1 MNERRQKF
9 PLSSLS
15 STPSGERNP
24 YKEAE
29 LGVLHLV
36 MAFQEHASFGRHLVL
51 PAGITLIA
59 AGLAITGGMLDWSAA
74 IEGSSGLAIDSSLCI
89 AGTSP

>member
-1 MNERRQKF
+1 MNEGRQKF

-24 YKEAE
+24 SKEAD

-36 MAFQEHASFGRHLVL
+36 MAFQKQTPFDRHLVL
-51 PAGITLIA
+51 PVGITLIA
-59 AGLAITGGMLDWSAA
+59 AGLAITEGMLDWSAG
-74 IEGSSGLAIDSSLCI
+74 IEG
-89 AGTSP
+89 